1 MEYWNNFA
9 REVANWHRRAASEAS
24 SKRNRLKN
32 ERAMRF
38 WLAQIEE

>member
-9 REVANWHRRAASEAS
+9 MECANWHRRAAGEAG
-24 SKRNRLKN
+24 SKRIRLKN

-38 WLAQIEE
+38 WLAQIGR